1 VALIAYFHTSALVPL
16 LIEEP
21 ASSICERL
29 WDDADDVVTVRIAY
43 VEAAAAIAQAR
54 RLGRLT
60 RSQQREAVSLLDE
73 KWEQLQIVDVD
84 DTLVRRAGTVADG
97 HSVRGYDATH
107 CAGAESIDDVEVVAA
122 SGDHQLLAAWRAL
135 GMSTLDVN
143 DGQGDS

>member
-1 VALIAYFHTSALVPL
+1 MIAYFDTSALVPL
-16 LIEEP
+16 LIDEP

-54 RLGRLT
+54 RLRRLT
-60 RSQQREAVSLLDE
+60 RSQQRQAVALLDE
-73 KWEQLQIVDVD
+73 KWEQLQVVDID
-84 DTLVRRAGTVADG
+84 DMLVRQAGTLADV
-97 HSVRGYDATH
+97 HSLRGYDATH
-107 CAGAESIDDVEVVAA
+107 CAGAESINDADVVAA

-143 DGQGDS
+143 DRQSDA